1 MSQTLALLHTSHV
14 LIPMFSALC
23 KQTIPDV
30 AIFHMVDESLIKNT
44 IAAGALTKATARR
57 LLALIQNAREAGADA
72 VLVTCSSIGPAVP
85 VAREVFDFPV
95 LRVDEA
101 MAEEA
106 VRQGARIGVMATLPT
121 TLEPTVTLLRETAG
135 AQSRRID
142 VVPCLCD
149 KAFNAVIAG
158 DKETHDRL
166 VCAALVQLIDTVDVV
181 VLAQASMASA
191 VDRIPPEARLK
202 PVLSSPG
209 SAVSRAREVL
219 IAEAAKGKGART

>member
-1 MSQTLALLHTSHV
+1 MPQTLALLHTSHV
-14 LIPMFSALC
+14 LIPMFSELC
-23 KQTIPDV
+23 EQMIPDV
-30 AIFHMVDESLIKNT
+30 AVFHTVDESLIKNT
-44 IAAGALTKATARR
+44 VAAQSLEKVTVRR
-57 LLALIQNAREAGADA
+57 VLALIQNARDAGADA

-106 VRQGARIGVMATLPT
+106 VRQGARIGVMATLRT
-121 TLEPTVTLLRETAG
+121 TLEPTVALLRETAA

-149 KAFNAVIAG
+149 GAFDAVIAG
-158 DKETHDRL
+158 DNETHDHI
-166 VCAALVQLIDTVDVV
+166 VTAALARLIRTVDVV
-181 VLAQASMASA
+181 VLAQASMAG
-191 VDRIPPEARLK
+191 VVERIPRDVRTK

-209 SAVSRAREVL
+209 LAIGRAREVL
-219 IAEAAKGKGART
+219 FAARQAAL